1 MKKIFTYNKDIAKTA
16 YVNWRTDQN
25 DHIWNM
31 IAMADG
37 FLSSAIELSKVC
49 LENNHDKK
57 ADMLIF
63 PILTNAN
70 HGIELYLKSM
80 IWTLNTLLNAD
91 QKIEGKHNIQQI
103 FQTLQAKLKTYKG
116 QRFLNDFNDQNKDL
130 GDYIDELFTLLDA
143 SRGKDNMDF
152 SRYPINKDY
161 ESHFY
166 VEMNDNVVVD
176 LENFVERFQ
185 KIKDGLEAASS
196 YLFHIELR
204 QEY

>member
-49 LENNHDKK
+49 IDDNHDKK

-63 PILTNAN
+63 PTLTNAN

-80 IWTLNTLLNAD
+80 VWILNILLGAD

-103 FQTLQAKLKTYKG
+103 YQTLQAKLKTYKG
-116 QRFLNDFNDQNKDL
+116 QKFLNDFKDQNKDL
-130 GDYIDELFTLLDA
+130 EDYIGELFSLLEA

-166 VEMNDNVVVD
+166 VDMRDNVVVD

-185 KIKDGLEAASS
+185 KIKDGLEAAAS

-204 QEY
+204 HEY